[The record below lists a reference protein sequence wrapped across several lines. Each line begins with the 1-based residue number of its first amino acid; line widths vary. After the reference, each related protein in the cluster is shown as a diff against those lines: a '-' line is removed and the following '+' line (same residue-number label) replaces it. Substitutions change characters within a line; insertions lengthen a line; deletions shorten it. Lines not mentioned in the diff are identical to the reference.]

1 MMSVFTKYNRPIL
14 AVLSALLLVV
24 FLAPTAVTQCGRMD
38 ASPSTVWATTSD
50 GASVTLKDLTEMRGQ
65 LAVLEFLR
73 DPISTRLDVTKS
85 ADHWWL
91 LVKEARDAGMVGGIS
106 DGREFL
112 EQAAASTGRP
122 ADELLVQLSA
132 SSRQPQQ
139 VVLQAL
145 ANLRGVER
153 LIRASQGAPRLSA
166 ARQRLAARELLT
178 DVSGDVVAIDAA
190 AVGDAITV
198 TPPTPDQLA
207 ATFER
212 GKGSLPGAGPAGIGY
227 RLPDRVRIEWLVVPA
242 GSIVRSLESDP
253 ALGPVELRK
262 EFRRNPAAYGVPAAD
277 LEPGKPAPAY
287 EAFAPR
293 VRSEVERRLTKERIE
308 RIAAAVRE
316 WDRKAMKDVPVDG
329 GLAKLP
335 EDWASRRPALD
346 TLGSDLASRFA
357 IDPPM
362 AGSSGDA
369 WFTQAE
375 IDANP
380 FLGKASAPDFG
391 QPMRVAELVRS
402 LRDFQPDG
410 RLPLQSGVLGPVAVT
425 PTDDVVVWRVT
436 AADRS
441 HEPASMNEVIDA
453 VTRDAVAQA
462 KYDALAARVGEI
474 ADEARTGG
482 LDALASKYGASV
494 QPAAGVHLADAAV
507 LRQYRIRFPGGL
519 PKVGQDKDAI
529 RAVVDKAVSLP
540 AGMPVAAVP
549 EAERILAV
557 AVPSKLT
564 VLAVRI
570 NDVRPLSI
578 EEFRELE
585 SGGALASAILEDESK
600 IDLAAAFGQE
610 ALSKRNGYTL
620 KNPEGP
626 DRPIA
631 PDAPVF

>member
-253 ALGPVELRK
+253 AL
-262 EFRRNPAAYGVPAAD
+262 
-277 LEPGKPAPAY
+277 
-287 EAFAPR
+287 
-293 VRSEVERRLTKERIE
+293 VERRLTKERIE

-474 ADEARTGG
+474 ADEARAGG

-540 AGMPVAAVP
+540 VGMPVAAVP